1 MSGDPHAIEDDATE
15 DRPAEDQ
22 PSPSPV
28 ATVRAHGPLAIL
40 KALGPGLIS
49 GASDNDPTTV
59 ATMAVIGARTVY
71 GLSWLTILIFPMLA
85 CIQMIS
91 AQVGV
96 VAKQGL
102 QRAVRGAYGR
112 GWGLLLLI
120 SVLAVNLITLG
131 ADLEA
136 GAAALGLLF
145 RVAWQWFVI
154 PFGVVTLGL
163 LVLGTYDEVE
173 RVLRYVLLVFAA
185 YIVSAFLA
193 HPNWGQVLHQ
203 TLLPPIS
210 FHPVYIQA
218 ALALLGTTLTSYA
231 YVWETIEEAEEGT
244 TVSQLGLARADAG
257 FGMLF
262 AVAVFWF
269 ILISTGATLGVRH
282 EQVQTAQQAAEAL
295 APVAGPLAADVFAVG
310 LLASAVLAVPV
321 LAATTAYII
330 GEEFGW
336 RRGLSQQVSQAR
348 RFYVALGAAVLLGIV
363 VSFAG
368 ISPIRLLFVSGI
380 VGGLGTP
387 ISLVFLL
394 LIARNQRVMRGY
406 RVGPLL
412 TAVGWGT
419 AVLVAAVS
427 VYFLYQT
434 FTGG

>member
-1 MSGDPHAIEDDATE
+1 MSGSRHALDEDDAIA

-28 ATVRAHGPLAIL
+28 ATVRAHGPVAIL

-59 ATMAVIGARTVY
+59 ATMAVIGAGTVY

-85 CIQMIS
+85 CIQIIS

-102 QRAVRGAYGR
+102 QRAVHGAYGR
-112 GWGLLLLI
+112 GWGLVLLV
-120 SVLAVNLITLG
+120 SVLAVNVVTLA

-136 GAAALGLLF
+136 GAASLGLLF
-145 RVAWQWFVI
+145 HRPWEWFVI
-154 PFGVVTLGL
+154 PFGVVALGM
-163 LVLGTYDEVE
+163 LVLGSYDEVQ
-173 RVLRYVLLVFAA
+173 RILRFVLLVFVA

-210 FHPVYIQA
+210 FHSEYIQA

-231 YVWETIEEAEEGT
+231 YVWETIEEAEERRPIR
-244 TVSQLGLARADAG
+244 QLGLARADAG

-262 AVAVFWF
+262 AVGIFWF
-269 ILISTGATLGVRH
+269 ILISTGATLGVHH
-282 EQVQTAQQAAEAL
+282 EKVDTAQQAAQAL
-295 APVAGPLAADVFAVG
+295 APVAGPLASYIFAIG
-310 LLASAVLAVPV
+310 LLASAILAVPV
-321 LAATTAYII
+321 LAATTAYIL
-330 GEEFGW
+330 GEQFGW
-336 RRGLSQQVSQAR
+336 RRGLSRKVTRAP
-348 RFYVALGAAVLLGIV
+348 RFYVALGAALAVGV
-363 VSFAG
+363 AASFAG
-368 ISPIRLLFVSGI
+368 VSPMRLLFVSGI

-394 LIARNQRVMRGY
+394 LIARNQRVMRRY
-406 RVGPLL
+406 RVGPVL

-419 AVLVAAVS
+419 AALVAAVS
-427 VYFLYQT
+427 IYFLYQQ
-434 FTGG
+434 FLG

>member
-1 MSGDPHAIEDDATE
+1 MAGGPHALEDEGSE

-22 PSPSPV
+22 PSPSPL
-28 ATVRAHGPLAIL
+28 ATVRAYGPLTIL

-59 ATMAVIGARTVY
+59 ASIAVIGATTVY
-71 GLSWLTILIFPMLA
+71 GLSWLTILLLPMLA
-85 CIQMIS
+85 SIQVIS

-102 QRAVRGAYGR
+102 QRAVRGTYGR

-120 SVLAVNLITLG
+120 SVLAVNVVTLA

-136 GAAALGLLF
+136 GAASLSLLF
-145 RVAWQWFVI
+145 HRPWQWFVI
-154 PFGVVTLGL
+154 PFGVAALGM
-163 LVLGTYDEVE
+163 LVLGSYDEVQ
-173 RVLRYVLLVFAA
+173 RVLRYVLFVFVA
-185 YIVSAFLA
+185 YVVSAFVA

-231 YVWETIEEAEEGT
+231 YVWETIEEAEERT
-244 TVSQLGLARADAG
+244 PLRRLGLARADAG
-257 FGMLF
+257 FGMFF

-269 ILISTGATLGVRH
+269 ILISTGATLGVH
-282 EQVQTAQQAAEAL
+282 HQKVDTAQQAAQAL
-295 APVAGPLAADVFAVG
+295 TPVAGPLAGYIFAIG
-310 LLASAVLAVPV
+310 LLASAILAVPV
-321 LAATTAYII
+321 LAATTAYIL

-336 RRGLSQQVSQAR
+336 RRGLSEKVGRAR
-348 RFYVALGAAVLLGIV
+348 RFYTALGAAVLLGIV
-363 VSFAG
+363 ISFAG
-368 ISPIRLLFVSGI
+368 ISPIRILFVSGI
-380 VGGLGTP
+380 IGGLGTP

-394 LIARNQRVMRGY
+394 LIARDQRVMRRY
-406 RVGPLL
+406 RVGRLL
-412 TAVGWGT
+412 TAMGWGT

-434 FTGG
+434 FVG